1 MNFPA
6 SSVPARRLGSSA
18 EMQVAS
24 RTPRAAS
31 LRVAPSPICTAL
43 SLPSQRPP
51 GPPGGSPTGWS
62 VLLSIAPGAP
72 VLDLPSLSAPRRPPW
87 PASHLLQRLIP
98 GSVAAP
104 CVPPPHPRSLRS
116 GSLNGAA
123 YCQKAKLGIYYTL
136 ALPNVRGA
144 RSLETSWQGMSPSTC
159 LQGLGPVGGRAAAT
173 SGDLSSSR
181 FSCS

>member
-6 SSVPARRLGSSA
+6 SAVPARRLGSSA

-31 LRVAPSPICTAL
+31 LRVAPLTHLHSFVPAIPET
-43 SLPSQRPP
+43 P
-51 GPPGGSPTGWS
+51 GTPWRKPDR
-62 VLLSIAPGAP
+62 V
-72 VLDLPSLSAPRRPPW
+72 VRSAVHRPRRPCFRFAQPVCAQT
-87 PASHLLQRLIP
+87 PPLARQPLASKVNPRL
-98 GSVAAP
+98 VAAP
-104 CVPPPHPRSLRS
+104 CVPPPHPRSLCS

-144 RSLETSWQGMSPSTC
+144 RSLETSWQGMSLSTC